1 MAETMIKAEM
11 KMMVK
16 VMHVVNRLNYAGLEM
31 VVYNLIRQLD
41 AKWTSSII
49 CCLDDA
55 GPFGEDLKSDG
66 WPIIEL
72 GRRSGI
78 DWLLPW
84 RLARLMC
91 SHQIDIVHTHN
102 AAPYFYGTI
111 AAKLA
116 RIPGVISTKHGNEER
131 QSKRL
136 AGLCYRLLSL
146 LNNRVVTVS
155 DELKNYLITRGE
167 VSPAKV
173 MTVVNGVDVD
183 QYQIKIDRTGKR
195 KELGLSE
202 TDFVVGHTARLS
214 PVKDQSTLLKAIAA
228 AMKVFPQIRLIII
241 GEGPLKAQLEV
252 LADKLKISDKVFF
265 LGIRRDMPEIF
276 QIMDL
281 FVLSSLNEGTSMTLL
296 EAMAA
301 SLPIVATK
309 VGGNPQIV
317 KEGVTGLLVPV
328 QDVEAMKR
336 AVIFIL
342 KDRAKA
348 EAMGEAGLR
357 RVREKFSLKEM
368 ADIYERLYRPAL
380 AQMNKAVIWYPLQ
393 I

>member
-1 MAETMIKAEM
+1 
-11 KMMVK
+11 MMVK

-84 RLARLMC
+84 RLARLMR

-116 RIPGVISTKHGNEER
+116 RIPRVIYTKHGNEER

-167 VSPAKV
+167 AAPAKV
-173 MTVVNGVDVD
+173 MTVVNGVDVE

-380 AQMNKAVIWYPLQ
+380 DQMNKAVI
-393 I
+393 